1 MHVHLCW
8 EQKRHLE
15 IIADRCGDLQKIRVN
30 VDVTVHLIMVLG
42 RSLINEKIIRLYF
55 RTRH

>member
-1 MHVHLCW
+1 MHLCW

-15 IIADRCGDLQKIRVN
+15 TTADRCGDLQKIRVN

-55 RTRH
+55 RIRH